1 MEITFFG
8 AARTV
13 TGSSF
18 LLEHDGFSL
27 LVDLGLPQG
36 SDEKKMGEEACEK
49 MSIGTAEGLR
59 MMQEFHRNN
68 PERGAK
74 LL

>member
-1 MEITFFG
+1 MEISFLG

-36 SDEKKMGEEACEK
+36 KDEKTLGLELPFSPF
-49 MSIGTAEGLR
+49 SIDAVVLTHA
-59 MMQEFHRNN
+59 HIDHT
-68 PERGAK
+68 
-74 LL
+74 